1 MSVVRFYPSR
11 VTKWDELLD
20 EDVAANRTDAKRAVV
35 ISIVAFAV
43 MVAASALIVLAGIPS
58 P

>member
-1 MSVVRFYPSR
+1 MVSFYPSR

-20 EDVAANRTDAKRAVV
+20 EDVAANRTDAKRAVTMSV
-35 ISIVAFAV
+35 VAFAV
-43 MVAASALIVLAGIPS
+43 MIVASVLIVLAGIPA

>member
-1 MSVVRFYPSR
+1 MSVLRFYPSR

-20 EDVAANRTDAKRAVV
+20 EDVAANRTDAKRAVTITV
-35 ISIVAFAV
+35 VAFAV
-43 MVAASALIVLAGIPS
+43 MIVASVLIVVAGIPT

>member
-1 MSVVRFYPSR
+1 M
-11 VTKWDELLD
+11 TKWDELLD